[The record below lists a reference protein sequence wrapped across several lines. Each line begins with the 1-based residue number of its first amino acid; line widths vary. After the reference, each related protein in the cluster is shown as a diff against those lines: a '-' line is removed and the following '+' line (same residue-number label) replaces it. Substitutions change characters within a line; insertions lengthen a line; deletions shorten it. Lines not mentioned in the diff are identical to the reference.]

1 MQAKRRRTRQQ
12 SQGKAAAKGISN
24 LHILGGAL
32 LLGGAVGTGTV
43 ATSAEGRSA
52 IWTRVKPLAVSMG
65 WARAR
70 EPQEGDWWPGC
81 DPVRE
86 AGSAPLYRGEPG
98 YREGMDGDGD
108 GVACEPHY
116 GR

>member
-1 MQAKRRRTRQQ
+1 MSNKRRHHRKPAPR
-12 SQGKAAAKGISN
+12 KAAPKGITN

-52 IWTRVKPLAVSMG
+52 IWTRVKPFAVSMG

-86 AGSAPLYRGEPG
+86 AGSAPLYAGEPG
-98 YREGMDGDGD
+98 YRDEMDGDGD
-108 GVACEPHY
+108 GVACEPY
-116 GR
+116 RGR

>member
-1 MQAKRRRTRQQ
+1 
-12 SQGKAAAKGISN
+12 
-24 LHILGGAL
+24 
-32 LLGGAVGTGTV
+32 
-43 ATSAEGRSA
+43 
-52 IWTRVKPLAVSMG
+52 MG